1 MAFGLRKKLYI
12 EILVKPVLIS
22 CFKASYASGD
32 HMKSGSRVSIPQ
44 VLFGPSKSQISAL
57 KYTYV

>member
-1 MAFGLRKKLYI
+1 MAFRLLKKLYL
-12 EILVKPVLIS
+12 EIFVKPLLIS

-32 HMKSGSRVSIPQ
+32 HLKSDSRVSIPQ

-57 KYTYV
+57 KYV